1 MLSYQPVQDEA
12 GEILGV
18 CISITD
24 ISAFKQKEEALR
36 ESEDHYRHAVELNPQ
51 IPWVMDPEGNNI
63 SVSSRWES
71 VTGLTQERTKNYG
84 WLDAV
89 HPEDRERVLATL
101 QSSLRSGAPIDLEYR
116 VSSDEKTWIWMRS
129 RGAARRDA
137 SGAIVRWYG
146 SVESMDDHKRALDE
160 LRGSEARL
168 RAIFDAAPA
177 GIILVESDTG
187 KVLSAN
193 PRAERLIGFQFKTGM
208 VWSAEGWQAFN
219 ASGQPI
225 DGSDLPLMRAM
236 RLRETTDAEE
246 VLLHRPDGSKIW
258 LSLTA
263 APVCLENGTQLGG
276 VLVVQDIY
284 TGKRECE
291 RLIEHAR
298 ELANVA
304 SRTAE
309 IYHYPAS

>member
-1 MLSYQPVQDEA
+1 
-12 GEILGV
+12 
-18 CISITD
+18 
-24 ISAFKQKEEALR
+24 
-36 ESEDHYRHAVELNPQ
+36 
-51 IPWVMDPEGNNI
+51 
-63 SVSSRWES
+63 
-71 VTGLTQERTKNYG
+71 
-84 WLDAV
+84 
-89 HPEDRERVLATL
+89 
-101 QSSLRSGAPIDLEYR
+101 
-116 VSSDEKTWIWMRS
+116 MRS

-137 SGAIVRWYG
+137 SGTIVRWYG
-146 SVESMDDHKRALDE
+146 SVESIDDHKRALDE

-177 GIILVESDTG
+177 GIVLAESFTG

-193 PRAERLIGFQFKTGM
+193 PRAEKLIGFQFKTDM
-208 VWSAEGWQAFN
+208 IWSTKGWVAFD
-219 ASGQPI
+219 SCGQPI
-225 DGSDLPLMRAM
+225 DGSNLPLMRAM

-258 LSLTA
+258 LSLSA

-298 ELANVA
+298 ELTLVA

-309 IYHYPAS
+309 IYHYPVS